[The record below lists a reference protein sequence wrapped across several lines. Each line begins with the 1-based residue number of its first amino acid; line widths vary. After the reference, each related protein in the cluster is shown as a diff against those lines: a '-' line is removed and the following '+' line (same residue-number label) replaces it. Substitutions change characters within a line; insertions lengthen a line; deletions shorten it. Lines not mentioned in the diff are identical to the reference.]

1 MNPTLKKEIEKDDF
15 WLCEGPCKFNIVF
28 IPARAFVTAYKY
40 TGRGWKDVFIYHKG
54 GEYLYQNLRTS
65 ETIDNAKW
73 LLEGELE
80 KRHKGWNIKKKEF
93 EKSRK
98 EYDKTDLSKLSNRQ
112 LADFYKKQDR
122 LILGLWNPVIAM
134 EGAGLYID
142 TVFSKKLQE
151 EYDITQTEATHIINI
166 IGKSPKKSFV
176 AEEYESFLNLCVLYK
191 KKDKNFEKELEK
203 HQKKYF
209 WIENNY
215 KDVKVISKEEFR
227 KRIKDY
233 EKDARKE
240 LNDMQKHED
249 PKELMQKYRLKKE
262 DVDIIKKFGIIT
274 MLLDERKKMN
284 LQTNHILSLTLKEIA
299 KRASMTYSEINWL
312 TPEEIIHVLDGKKF
326 TKKQLNERKYIFMW
340 GDKRKQEWKL
350 YFGKE
355 AKEYIRLLENARNR
369 DISHELK
376 GMPTWK
382 FGKVTGKV
390 QVVLDAKKDKF
401 DVGNILV
408 TSMTRPEFVPL
419 MKKAKA
425 IITNEGGI
433 TCHAAII
440 SRELKIPCI
449 IGTKNA
455 TKVLKNGDDVEI
467 DAEKGV
473 VRKI

>member
-1 MNPTLKKEIEKDDF
+1 
-15 WLCEGPCKFNIVF
+15 
-28 IPARAFVTAYKY
+28 
-40 TGRGWKDVFIYHKG
+40 
-54 GEYLYQNLRTS
+54 
-65 ETIDNAKW
+65 
-73 LLEGELE
+73 
-80 KRHKGWNIKKKEF
+80 
-93 EKSRK
+93 
-98 EYDKTDLSKLSNRQ
+98 
-112 LADFYKKQDR
+112 
-122 LILGLWNPVIAM
+122 
-134 EGAGLYID
+134 
-142 TVFSKKLQE
+142 
-151 EYDITQTEATHIINI
+151 
-166 IGKSPKKSFV
+166 
-176 AEEYESFLNLCVLYK
+176 
-191 KKDKNFEKELEK
+191 
-203 HQKKYF
+203 
-209 WIENNY
+209 
-215 KDVKVISKEEFR
+215 
-227 KRIKDY
+227 
-233 EKDARKE
+233 
-240 LNDMQKHED
+240 
-249 PKELMQKYRLKKE
+249 
-262 DVDIIKKFGIIT
+262 
-274 MLLDERKKMN
+274 
-284 LQTNHILSLTLKEIA
+284 
-299 KRASMTYSEINWL
+299 MTYSEINWL